1 MESAI
6 FSCSARRSCLPLR
19 YVPLVDPTSS
29 MYMKSPRGKILAW
42 ADEANGS
49 STSMSL
55 FAERPRVAPPLPR
68 SNTVPGSC
76 PIAATT
82 SRCGWTPDRRS
93 GPARSRG
100 RRTPV
105 SSLTTAESS
114 CVTRSRDEL
123 RATQSRNRYSTMR
136 KANLSATATGS
147 SVMSLLLLEREPREA
162 ERDLVPRL
170 QHGVLHA
177 PAVHLHAVRRS
188 EIAHDPGVVLA
199 AQLGVPP
206 RHVGI
211 VDHHVA
217 LSASTQKHPRAS
229 QHRAA
234 AVTHQHR
241 ATARRRLHQLTRLAV
256 RRVDHRVPVVR
267 RPRLLLAGLLV
278 GRLDQVRLD
287 TELAH
292 AQALVGA
299 ELHGGPGHER
309 QPLAAGVLQQ
319 IVR

>member
-19 YVPLVDPTSS
+19 YVPLVEPTSS

-55 FAERPRVAPPLPR
+55 FAERPSVAPPLPR

-82 SRCGWTPDRRS
+82 SSCGSTPARRS

-114 CVTRSRDEL
+114 CVTRSRDAL

-147 SVMSLLLLEREPREA
+147 SVMCLLLLEREPGEA

-177 PAVHLHAVRRS
+177 PAVHLHAVRRP
-188 EIAHDPGVVLA
+188 EVVHDPGVVLA
-199 AQLGVPP
+199 AQLGVPS

-217 LSASTQKHPRAS
+217 LPASTQKHARAS
-229 QHRAA
+229 QDRALPVAHEHRPP
-234 AVTHQHR
+234 
-241 ATARRRLHQLTRLAV
+241 ARRGLHQLAGLAV
-256 RRVDHRVPVVR
+256 GRVHHRVPVVR
-267 RPRLLLAGLLV
+267 RLRLVLRTPR
-278 GRLDQVRLD
+278 R
-287 TELAH
+287 
-292 AQALVGA
+292 
-299 ELHGGPGHER
+299 
-309 QPLAAGVLQQ
+309 AAGSGAPGCRTRPL
-319 IVR
+319 RGARRCGTPRSAA